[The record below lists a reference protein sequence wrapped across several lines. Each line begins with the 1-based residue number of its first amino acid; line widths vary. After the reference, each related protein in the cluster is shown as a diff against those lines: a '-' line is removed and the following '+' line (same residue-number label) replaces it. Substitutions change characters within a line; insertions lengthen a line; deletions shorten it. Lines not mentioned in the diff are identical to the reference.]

1 MTHWQNTD
9 WVPKLLMQP
18 YCSRDPLLDLLSHD
32 PLTEYWLGTW
42 AVDAAIQQSWPILS
56 CACAGADG
64 RGQQPGDPHGSQ
76 HWRLHQD
83 LALPCAAD
91 LACQLGKRDCHSR
104 LWGPESHLCPHRVL
118 VQNRPRIH
126 WRVHLPVDEV
136 AGQESV
142 PEWRN
147 VPQVDWRLVLKR
159 RRGEFC
165 WRLVLKRRC
174 GEFCWRLTKLPC
186 CMWCSWRCWKQ
197 DRVPWLGKSF
207 QSLLMSLMKGEESYT
222 LNLALRVKK
231 QARLGW

>member
-1 MTHWQNTD
+1 
-9 WVPKLLMQP
+9 MQP

-64 RGQQPGDPHGSQ
+64 CGQQPGDPHGSQ

-136 AGQESV
+136 TGQEPV

-159 RRGEFC
+159 R
-165 WRLVLKRRC
+165 C
-174 GEFCWRLTKLPC
+174 GEFCWRLTKLRC

-207 QSLLMSLMKGEESYT
+207 QSLLMSLMKGEESYS